1 MQVCGNVQTI
11 QCFHYNKDKN
21 PEVDDMS
28 IRALSV
34 QPGPC
39 NVPAA
44 YDPSTK
50 IVTLAVNVTELF
62 TQNRGLAL
70 ARRAA
75 TSITCERSTVPGYEG
90 LFEHAR
96 RLYLCECIVFVSVYT
111 ECKNQFLA
119 TVPLHL
125 GGDGVVRALLP
136 WNGYCYEEG
145 TSALTKRQVCV
156 CCLDTHIHYLQ
167 GSTCTGAPLGDVDT
181 KTYEGAMRSCLAML
195 SVFGTIDRRQLL
207 LNSCKEVLS
216 VFDSPERSMCTDDTG
231 HADVLTYSS
240 IALIGL
246 LPVGIVHRAMTQP
259 AMHPRLAQA
268 LLRDVCALFAARCV
282 LTGNDAELFA
292 SLLVWNLHRLQA
304 DVQTYR
310 REQGEDQR
318 RMLALRSRERMYMVG
333 DCEDLASFLLQ
344 LVGTIFSVQ
353 QLRQQVPPHVRIGP
367 SERNIL
373 LPARGFFRTEVHA
386 FPVQVELCAS
396 GCMMRVI
403 EATRPVFCFDTPDAR
418 DRAQKA
424 LGALP
429 GSDCI
434 QYTLAAQQ
442 RDCYTVWFLG
452 ECMVFVL
459 GHGGGRRAV
468 LEHMAKPRTAY
479 AGPLRLD
486 RSKDTARIHALARA
500 GGAKRTQTL
509 VLIPEHVFFYA
520 YAELV
525 QYAPGAAQA
534 RLSPEV
540 AALVLPIARHIE
552 LQQSFGDLLC
562 ALFSESQQAHLLL
575 ADNLE
580 RKLGQ
585 CPAPLQPLACAL
597 RVPRP
602 NCPPP
607 GPLCTDLAQ
616 PGPVCTGPKLAS
628 VLLVDSCTNTD
639 QAPGSCPPPG
649 PLCTDLAQAGALR
662 PAYVPLGPLGAPPGP
677 LCTGPKLAS
686 VLLVNPCKNTDQ
698 APGSCPPPGPLCTDL
713 AQPGALRP
721 AYVPPGPVLAGPGL
735 AKVALVDPCKNTD
748 QAPGSCPPPG
758 PLCTDL
764 AQPGALRP
772 AYVPLAPLGA
782 PPGPVCTG
790 PKLAKVALVDSC
802 TNTDQAP
809 GSCPPPGPCALQTS
823 ASRIPPLTQ
832 PVRDVLL
839 KLHARLW
846 NVQCFL
852 CYYLHHAHDTERPA
866 ELCPCV
872 VAHARDIQ
880 MHRAHFV
887 GWYGKFLCPFFDYFA
902 RVCSEQPAGADGCS
916 CACARLDSFCIRLA
930 GFMQCV
936 QALLTRAP
944 ELLCRAHLQAGT

>member
-96 RLYLCECIVFVSVYT
+96 RLYSCECIVFVSVYT

-207 LNSCKEVLS
+207 LNSCKEVLA

-304 DVQTYR
+304 DVETYR

-403 EATRPVFCFDTPDAR
+403 EATRPVFCFDTSDAR

-520 YAELV
+520 YAELA
-525 QYAPGAAQA
+525 QYAPGAAPA

-616 PGPVCTGPKLAS
+616 
-628 VLLVDSCTNTD
+628 
-639 QAPGSCPPPG
+639 
-649 PLCTDLAQAGALR
+649 AGALR
-662 PAYVPLGPLGAPPGP
+662 PAYVPLG
-677 LCTGPKLAS
+677 
-686 VLLVNPCKNTDQ
+686 
-698 APGSCPPPGPLCTDL
+698 
-713 AQPGALRP
+713 
-721 AYVPPGPVLAGPGL
+721 
-735 AKVALVDPCKNTD
+735 
-748 QAPGSCPPPG
+748 
-758 PLCTDL
+758 
-764 AQPGALRP
+764 
-772 AYVPLAPLGA
+772 PLGA

-790 PKLAKVALVDSC
+790 PKLAKVALVDQC

-902 RVCSEQPAGADGCS
+902 RVCSEEPAGADGCS